1 MQTTRRQ
8 TLMLSLAML
17 AGAGSVQPLRADDA
31 WQSGRVV
38 GEGEDALERELA
50 DGTLLRLAGI
60 LPAPGRGWTDRLA
73 GALAA
78 LLPKGAG
85 LGYRALATDRYGRT
99 LAVLAPPAGSAL
111 PNLQSLL
118 LTEGLAWAWPEP
130 EAIGLHDGWLAVEAR
145 ARVAAAGL
153 WGDAGGGLPQP
164 VDDPKLEA
172 ALGRPN
178 LWRGRILRVERRR
191 GWTYCDCG
199 ADWKT
204 DASISIPDRLLKPLA
219 ARGVAMDAL
228 AGRVVEARGV
238 PIWRYG
244 PALELW
250 HPAQL
255 VVLDG
260 AES

>member
-1 MQTTRRQ
+1 MQITRRQ
-8 TLMLSLAML
+8 TMLLSLAML
-17 AGAGSVQPLRADDA
+17 AGAGALRPARADDA
-31 WQSGRVV
+31 WQSGRIV

-60 LPAPGRGWTDRLA
+60 LPAPGRGWADRLT

-78 LLPKGAG
+78 LLPDGAE
-85 LGYRALATDRYGRT
+85 LGYRALAVDRYGRT
-99 LAVLAPPAGSAL
+99 LAVLAPPAGSVL
-111 PNLQSLL
+111 PDLQSLL
-118 LTEGLAWAWPEP
+118 LAQGLAWAWPEP
-130 EAIGLHDGWLAVEAR
+130 EAIGLHDAWLALEAR

-153 WGDAGGGLPQP
+153 WGDAGAGLPQP
-164 VDDPKLEA
+164 VDDAKLDA

-219 ARGVAMDAL
+219 ARGVALDGL

-260 AES
+260 VES

>member
-17 AGAGSVQPLRADDA
+17 AAAMLPRPVRAGAA
-31 WQSGRVV
+31 WQSGRIL
-38 GEGEDALERELA
+38 GAGEDALERELA

-60 LPAPGRGWTDRLA
+60 QPALGPGWADRLA
-73 GALAA
+73 HALAV
-78 LLPKGAG
+78 LLPDGAA
-85 LGYRALATDRYGRT
+85 LRYRALAVDRYGRSM
-99 LAVLAPPAGSAL
+99 AVLAPPAGSSQ
-111 PNLQSLL
+111 PDLQSLL
-118 LTEGLAWAWPEP
+118 LAEGLAWAWPEP
-130 EAIGLHDGWLAVEAR
+130 EAIGLHDGWLAAEAKAR
-145 ARVAAAGL
+145 ATLAGL
-153 WGDAGGGLPQP
+153 WGDVGAGLPQP

-178 LWRGRILRVERRR
+178 LWRGRILRVDRRH

-219 ARGVAMDAL
+219 ARGVAVDGL

-260 AES
+260 VES